1 MATILRA
8 YNENNEKYDLDV
20 FNEEA
25 FLLDI
30 SAIES
35 GDIGKVF
42 GITSQTFAL
51 PSTNINDAYFGN
63 LYDIGATPSTSF
75 IKTLPCQVLDDGQEI
90 FSGNIYLE
98 NVITDNNGDTIY
110 NVVVVNETI
119 DFKYQIEDLT
129 FGDLDWTEYNHNL
142 TYTNISSSW
151 DNDLF
156 NGEIVYPLV
165 EYGAEQN
172 DLNAVLVQNGGR
184 ANTFTNRNYPLFPAD
199 FQPAI
204 RLRSVIDKI
213 FDSTNYTYT
222 SSFFDDAYFDS
233 VYMLSTQDATRGGA
247 FVSPVSQSFK
257 AYNNATQ
264 TYSGASSF
272 VWQEIDFNT
281 EIFDNAGAWDTA
293 TSTFRAVN
301 NGDYSFNVNLPF
313 TIINTSTT
321 DIITLVVGLYKNG
334 AIIQSSQKIQKYNIS
349 SGVNLSGNFS
359 TNWNNISLNTADVIE
374 VRLQYNTND
383 VGSDLELASGTN
395 TYFSCYQSP
404 QVLRGGNVNLG
415 GLFNDKDKVIDFL
428 NGVIQKFNLVIEPLP
443 ETPTIISIE
452 TFNDW
457 RDAGVVVD
465 WSDKVDKSVK
475 YEIRH
480 PLANNPKNIYFS
492 DEEDKDYFNEYSQD
506 VLAKTFGSFTY
517 ESEADLAIGE
527 KEIGSYFAPTPM
539 RYIQGTNDF
548 IVPQIYSSKGE
559 TEPQLRL
566 VFKPRLLHFLG
577 KQSNPTLYNSTTSGV
592 WYFINDSDDIQEQT
606 EHPVF
611 HHVSNLPATTASV
624 DLHFNNPQHADYHQ
638 QFVNSETEQD
648 AFYLYWAEYVNEL
661 YDVEARLITLNVKL
675 APSDIPDIR
684 LNDKIHIDGH
694 YYRINKIMG
703 ANLTNE
709 QSTKVELLKTPL
721 QKHKYPRRRI
731 AVGDFGG
738 NDYVDA
744 RVSNDGINLDT
755 GRVDYVDYETGLP
768 LTDGN
773 IISQAS
779 SRDGFRYFSGSNE
792 VVWKPNRT
800 NIPTRNVS
808 NGINLIDERATNVNV
823 QGNGNIVSGLA
834 VDTTI
839 VGNNNNLIETEGN
852 IQIFGNNVSAT
863 GSIDNIFVVSNSG
876 SVSIESGSQSII
888 AFNPTQPIT
897 ELDNGRTIIGN
908 AKLEGNQYED
918 YNVVD
923 VAPGGTYYLTGSAEI
938 NFHNH
943 FRYTGANGN
952 AQVYIPS
959 ASVASDD
966 GLKMRFTT
974 DGNLTGA
981 RTITLT
987 PSDGTIDGSAEKTLI
1002 TAYDGLTAQIILGNW
1017 LVIQEKS
1024 KP

>member
-8 YNENNEKYDLDV
+8 YNDNNEKYDLDL
-20 FNEEA
+20 FQDES

-30 SAIES
+30 SSIES

-63 LYDIGATPSTSF
+63 LYDVGASPATSF
-75 IKTLPCQVLDDGQEI
+75 IKTQPCQVLDDGQEI
-90 FSGNIYLE
+90 FSGNIYLDS
-98 NVITDNNGDTIY
+98 VITDNNGDTIY
-110 NVVVVNETI
+110 NVVVVNEVI
-119 DFKYQIEDLT
+119 DFKYQIEDLA
-129 FGDLDWTEYNHNL
+129 FGDLDWSEYNHNL
-142 TYTNISSSW
+142 TYNNITSSW
-151 DNDLF
+151 DNNLF
-156 NGEIVYPLV
+156 SGDVVYPLV
-165 EYGAEQN
+165 EYGVEQN
-172 DLNAVLVQNGGR
+172 DFNAVLLQNGGKV
-184 ANTFTNRNYPLFPAD
+184 NTFTNRNYPLIPAD
-199 FQPAI
+199 FKPSV

-222 SSFFDDAYFDS
+222 SSFLDDAYFDS
-233 VYMLSTQDATRGGA
+233 VYLLSTQDASRGSGA
-247 FVSPVSQSFK
+247 FISPVSQSFQ
-257 AYNNATQ
+257 AYNNAPQ
-264 TYSGASSF
+264 TYSGNNSF
-272 VWQEIDFNT
+272 TWQEVDFNT
-281 EIFDNAGAWDTA
+281 EVFDNANAWNT
-293 TSTFRAVN
+293 TNSTFRAVN

-313 TIINTSTT
+313 TIINTSQT
-321 DIITLVVGLYKNG
+321 DITTLLVGIYKNG
-334 AIIQSSQKIQKYNIS
+334 VLLPGSQKLQKYNIT
-349 SGVNLSGNFS
+349 SGVNTTGNFS
-359 TNWNNISLNTADVIE
+359 ANWVNLALNTADVIE

-383 VGSDLELASGTN
+383 IVSNLELSPGTQ

-404 QVLRGGNVNLG
+404 MAIRGGNVDLG
-415 GLFNDKDKVIDFL
+415 GLFNPEEKVIDFL
-428 NGVIQKFNLVIEPLP
+428 NGVIQKFNLVIEPLN

-457 RDAGVVVD
+457 RDAGVKVD

-475 YEIRH
+475 YEIKH
-480 PLANNPKNIYFS
+480 PLADNPKNIYFS

-506 VLAKTFGSFTY
+506 VLGKTFGSYTY

-527 KEIGSYFAPTPM
+527 RKIGSYFAPTPM

-559 TEPQLRL
+559 NEQQTRM
-566 VFKPRLLHFLG
+566 VFKPRLLHFIG
-577 KQSNPTLYNSTTSGV
+577 KKTNPTLYRTGANGE
-592 WYFINDSDDIQEQT
+592 WYFQDDSDVIQSQT

-611 HHVSNLPATTASV
+611 HHINALPATTASF
-624 DLHFNNPQHADYHQ
+624 DLHFNNYNHMEYHQ
-638 QFVNSETEQD
+638 QYVNAETQND
-648 AFYLYWAEYVNEL
+648 AFNVYWAEYVNAL
-661 YDVEARLITLNVKL
+661 YDIDARLITLNVKL
-675 APSDIPDIR
+675 APTEIPDIR

-709 QSTKVELLKTPL
+709 QSTKVELLKTPTQRL
-721 QKHKYPRRRI
+721 KFPRRRI
-731 AVGDFGG
+731 AVGDYGG

-744 RVSNDGINLDT
+744 RVSNSGLDITT
-755 GRVDYVDYETGLP
+755 GRVEYVDFETGLP
-768 LTDGN
+768 ITDGN

-779 SRDGFRYFSGSNE
+779 TRDGFRYFSGSNE

-800 NIPTRNVS
+800 ELPRRINS
-808 NGINLIDERATNVNV
+808 NGVNLIDDRAVNTNV

-863 GSIDNIFVVSNSG
+863 GSVNNVFVVSNSG

-923 VAPGGTYYLTGSAEI
+923 VVPGGTYYLTGSAEI

-959 ASVASDD
+959 ASLASDD

-987 PSDGTIDGSAEKTLI
+987 PSDGLIDGSAEKTLI
-1002 TAYDGLTAQIILGNW
+1002 TPFDGITAQIILGNW
-1017 LVIQEKS
+1017 LVIQEKT
-1024 KP
+1024 K